1 MSLLMSLLMNLR
13 LLPVFFSALLLL
25 GAQAGVAEETL
36 ELPLSAGAG
45 GAFELAMNI
54 DGVATTFLL
63 DTGAAMATI
72 NSKLFRSISDR
83 GTVRKVREVAAR
95 MADGRTRRLEVYE
108 IDALHLVGGCDLGP
122 TEVIVV
128 PGSGRNLLGLNVLA
142 NFAPL
147 TLSMSPPS
155 LGLSN
160 CTPATVARSTPQALA
175 IAAAP

>member
-1 MSLLMSLLMNLR
+1 MRMR
-13 LLPVFFSALLLL
+13 LLQVLCSALLLL
-25 GAQAGVAEETL
+25 SVEPSLAGQTV
-36 ELPLSAGAG
+36 ELPLNAGTG
-45 GAFELAMNI
+45 GALELAMSV
-54 DGVATTFLL
+54 DGVPVTFLL

-72 NSKLFRSISDR
+72 NSKLFGLISDR
-83 GTVRKVREVAAR
+83 GPVRKVREVAAR
-95 MADGRTRRLEVYE
+95 MADGRTRRLGVYE

-128 PGSGRNLLGLNVLA
+128 PGSGRNLLGLNVLT

-160 CTPATVARSTPQALA
+160 CGPAVMASSPTQDLS
-175 IAAAP
+175 IAATP